1 MSTNLPPPPN
11 PSSNPNQP
19 PYAGQP
25 PGGQAGYQPPAG
37 GPYYPPPIKKKTSP
51 LVWILAGIGAFL
63 LLIAIVVVG
72 AGFFLFHKVKQAGLD
87 PDLMRRNPALATV
100 KMMAALTPNIEVQSI
115 DENRGLVT
123 VHDKKEGKTYTVNLE
138 DAKKGKFVFQE
149 EAKDAVTLNATGDGK
164 TGAIEIKSADG
175 TVKIG
180 GGQSAKIP
188 SWVPNYPGS
197 EPTVAYSAQ
206 AKEGDSGSYQFKTKD
221 ATDKVARFYEAGLK
235 SSGMKV
241 TTTISTSGNSGS
253 GGMIVGADED
263 KKHSAIVLLGS
274 DEGSTTVS
282 VTFTVNK

>member
-1 MSTNLPPPPN
+1 MSTNLPP
-11 PSSNPNQP
+11 NPNQP
-19 PYAGQP
+19 PYGNQPGYQGSQQP
-25 PGGQAGYQPPAG
+25 PPGQ
-37 GPYYPPPIKKKTSP
+37 PYYPPPAKKTTSP
-51 LVWILAGIGAFL
+51 IVWILAGIGAFL

-115 DENRGLVT
+115 DEGRGIVT
-123 VHDKKEGKTYTVNLE
+123 VHDKKENKTFTVNLD

-149 EAKDAVTLNATGDGK
+149 DGKDAVTLNATGDGK
-164 TGAIEIKSADG
+164 TGAIEIKSSDG

-180 GGQSAKIP
+180 GGQNAKVP
-188 SWVPNYPGS
+188 TWVPDYPGS
-197 EPTVAYSAQ
+197 QPTVAYSAQ
-206 AKEGDSGSYQFKTKD
+206 SKDGDSGSYQFKTKD
-221 ATDKVARFYEAGLK
+221 SADKVARFYEDGLK

-241 TTTISTSGNSGS
+241 TTTISTSGDSGG
-253 GGMIVGADED
+253 GGMIVGADEG

-282 VTFTVNK
+282 VTFTVSK